1 MMLVSAPPIDPN
13 VALVGITVA
22 AVLVTLILL
31 VIRNR
36 QASRRRSRP
45 DRAEPPPRAPEQE
58 EIAQPAAQVLPVAQL
73 ISDDGP
79 ALIAAVKEAEAEG
92 ADARLAGLYLSLAQR
107 HLDDGQ
113 AHDAAE
119 LMRKSIRA
127 AAASG
132 QKVTHA
138 KARVALGDLVQ
149 VSGDPA
155 TACEH
160 WQIARTLFHELGQR
174 GDFDAV
180 DARMLR
186 NGCPSD
192 WVLTDF

>member
-1 MMLVSAPPIDPN
+1 MMLVSVPPIDAN

-36 QASRRRSRP
+36 QASRLRSRP
-45 DRAEPPPRAPEQE
+45 DRREQPRSPEQE
-58 EIAQPAAQVLPVAQL
+58 KVAQPTVQVLPVAQL
-73 ISDDGP
+73 ISDDGS
-79 ALIAAVKEAEAEG
+79 ALLAAVREAEAEG

-132 QKVTHA
+132 QKGTHA